1 MYTSKNLL
9 FTVVGENVII
19 VKVGKRPHRI
29 LFHGTLSLDDY
40 KRLINHN
47 LIWFKFEVT
56 HIKPDGNVLRV
67 EVKES
72 SI

>member
-9 FTVVGENVII
+9 STVVGENVII

-29 LFHGTLSLDDY
+29 LFHGKLSWDDY
-40 KRLINHN
+40 KRLINYN
-47 LIWFKFEVT
+47 FMWLEFEVT
-56 HIKPDGNVLRV
+56 HIKPDGNVLQV